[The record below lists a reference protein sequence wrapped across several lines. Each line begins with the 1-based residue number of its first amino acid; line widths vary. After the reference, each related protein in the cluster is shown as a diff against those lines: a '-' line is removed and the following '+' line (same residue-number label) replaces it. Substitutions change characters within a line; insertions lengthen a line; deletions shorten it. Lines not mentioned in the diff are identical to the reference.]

1 MHAEEMEPG
10 TIVEEETDAE
20 TRLAPRWHVILLD
33 DNDHSYEY
41 VIEML
46 QQLFAKSVQ
55 DALAHARE
63 VDATGR
69 TIVLTTSKEHAE
81 LKQDQIHSYGP
92 DVRIPRCAG
101 SMSADIEPAD

>member
-1 MHAEEMEPG
+1 MGMEEPEPG
-10 TIVEEETDAE
+10 TIVKEETEADA
-20 TRLAPRWHVILLD
+20 RLAPRWHVILLD

-46 QQLFAKSVQ
+46 QAVFAKSAQ
-55 DALAHARE
+55 DAFAHAKE
-63 VDATGR
+63 VDASGR
-69 TIVLTTSKEHAE
+69 TILLTTSKEHAE

-92 DVRIPRCAG
+92 DFRIPRCAG